1 MDGLSGAAS
10 AIAVVDLS
18 AKIASLCFQY
28 LVAVKNAKED
38 IERLQGKVDGIKDIV
53 GGIKQL
59 LDGRDKTR
67 LSVTYKLLDSLKD
80 CLLLLEKLKIQL
92 DPGKTRKVMSWFGV
106 RALKW
111 PFTSKEVKKIVGSL
125 EKYEQTFSLALQV
138 DQTGVLIDLDQKLD
152 HSNIKADA
160 VYRKVDLTDQNA
172 DLAKLPTAKG
182 TSFDSHDEEHNARC
196 LEETRVELRRH
207 IIKWVEDPDG
217 KCIFWLSGM
226 AGTGKSTI
234 ARTVAQSF
242 ANWDVLG
249 ASFFFKRGEG
259 DRGSATRFFTT
270 IATQLISCMPELTP
284 SIRKAIHADP
294 AISEKALKDQFE
306 KLVLYPLSGMKR
318 ASPHTTL
325 VLVVVIDAL
334 DECEREE
341 DIRAILQLLAQAKD
355 VKPIRLRVFVTS
367 RPELPIRLGFQ
378 QMAGAIYQDF
388 LLHEIPKATVE
399 HDISAFLTH
408 ELTRIRVDRRL
419 PVDWPGEANI
429 RVLTEMAIPLFI
441 FAATVCRFVGDP
453 RWDPKKRLITIL
465 EH

>member
-1 MDGLSGAAS
+1 
-10 AIAVVDLS
+10 
-18 AKIASLCFQY
+18 
-28 LVAVKNAKED
+28 
-38 IERLQGKVDGIKDIV
+38 
-53 GGIKQL
+53 
-59 LDGRDKTR
+59 
-67 LSVTYKLLDSLKD
+67 
-80 CLLLLEKLKIQL
+80 
-92 DPGKTRKVMSWFGV
+92 
-106 RALKW
+106 
-111 PFTSKEVKKIVGSL
+111 
-125 EKYEQTFSLALQV
+125 
-138 DQTGVLIDLDQKLD
+138 
-152 HSNIKADA
+152 
-160 VYRKVDLTDQNA
+160 
-172 DLAKLPTAKG
+172 
-182 TSFDSHDEEHNARC
+182 
-196 LEETRVELRRH
+196 
-207 IIKWVEDPDG
+207 
-217 KCIFWLSGM
+217 M